1 MVSRRDARLIE
12 VAEVV
17 LSSRESLGARQNNPG
32 VTFPKN
38 MWYVAFWSADLEDHE
53 LHPRRI
59 LGEPIVFFR
68 SKSGDVVALED
79 TCPHRFAPLSLG
91 KVVDGDRIECAY
103 HGLRFDRSG
112 SCVFNPH
119 TDHKIPPSAN
129 ARAYPVVEKYS
140 LVWIWMGSGVPDS
153 ETIPEYECLDTARPE
168 HISTRN
174 YMTIA
179 ADYRLI
185 VDNLLDLSHVPFLH
199 PGVLTGTVEDEID
212 VTQEGDNVTI
222 ARWSYNVPVPS
233 LTNMMFRNDGKN
245 VDSWL
250 LMHWRPAGCMI
261 LDTGIREPG
270 TPKEAGTGYY
280 GLHMLTP
287 ETATSTHYHFA
298 AVRFNAPPRSIEE
311 DLEIREKISVG
322 RKYAFEAQ
330 DAPVIEAQQRRMD
343 EIGYRRPA
351 LLAIDVGA
359 VRVQRVLARLI
370 AAEGVASSR
379 NGEAAVERSVARV
392 V

>member
-1 MVSRRDARLIE
+1 LD
-12 VAEVV
+12 
-17 LSSRESLGARQNNPG
+17 NPA
-32 VTFPKN
+32 TFPKN
-38 MWYVAFWSADLEDHE
+38 MWYVAFWSGDLDGGA

-68 SKSGDVVALED
+68 SQSGAVIALED

-91 KVVDGDRIECAY
+91 KIVDGERIECAY
-103 HGLRFDRSG
+103 HGLRFDG
-112 SCVFNPH
+112 TGACVFNPH
-119 TDHKIPPSAN
+119 TDHKIPPAAHVRS
-129 ARAYPVVEKYS
+129 YPVVEKYS
-140 LVWIWMGSGVPDS
+140 LVWIWMGAGVPD
-153 ETIPEYECLDTARPE
+153 EDAIPEYECLDTARPE

-199 PGVLTGTVEDEID
+199 AGVLTGTVDDAIE
-212 VTQEGDNVTI
+212 VTQDGDNVTI
-222 ARWSYNVPVPS
+222 ARWSYDVPVPS

-250 LMHWRPAGCMI
+250 LMHWRPVGCMI

-270 TPKEAGTGYY
+270 TAKEDGTGYF

-287 ETATSTHYHFA
+287 ETATTTHYHFA
-298 AVRFNAPPRSIEE
+298 AVRFNAPPRSLEE
-311 DLEIREKISVG
+311 DLAIREKVSVG

-330 DAPVIEAQQRRMD
+330 DAPVIEAQQARMN
-343 EIGYRRPA
+343 EIGDRRPA
-351 LLAIDVGA
+351 LLAVDAGA
-359 VRVQRVLARLI
+359 IRVQRVIAKLI
-370 AAEGVASSR
+370 AAENAVPPLTAERPVVSAAS
-379 NGEAAVERSVARV
+379 N
-392 V
+392 